1 MISMKY
7 TASIFW
13 KKKETESFTDNKY
26 SRGHTWVFDGGV
38 ELPASASPQV
48 VPLPM
53 SNESAVDPEE
63 AFVAAISSCHM
74 LFFLSIAA
82 SSNYII
88 ETYDDQAEG
97 IMSKNEHG
105 QMVMGDIILKPKIVF
120 SGTSIPTAEQ
130 IAELHNSAHHKCY
143 LANSIKSTIKIIQ
156 S

>member
-1 MISMKY
+1 MKY

-13 KKKETESFTDNKY
+13 KKKKAESFTDNKY
-26 SRGHTWVFDGGV
+26 SRAHTWVFDGGV
-38 ELPASASPQV
+38 KLPASASPQV

-53 SNESAVDPEE
+53 SDESAVDPEE

-82 SSNYII
+82 SSNFII
-88 ETYDDQAEG
+88 ETYYDQAEG

-105 QMVMGDIILKPKIVF
+105 QMIMGDIILKPKIVF
-120 SGTSIPTAEQ
+120 SGTTIPTAEQ
-130 IAELHNSAHHKCY
+130 IAELHDSAHHKCY

>member
-1 MISMKY
+1 MKY

-53 SNESAVDPEE
+53 SDESAVDPEE

-82 SSNYII
+82 SRNYII

-120 SGTSIPTAEQ
+120 SGTTIPTAEQ

>member
-1 MISMKY
+1 MRY

-13 KKKETESFTDNKY
+13 KKKETETFTDNKY
-26 SRGHTWVFDGGV
+26 CRGHTWVFDGGV

-53 SNESAVDPEE
+53 SIESVVDPEE

-120 SGTSIPTAEQ
+120 SGTTIPTAEQ
-130 IAELHNSAHHKCY
+130 IEELHNSAHHKCY

>member
-1 MISMKY
+1 MKY
-7 TASIFW
+7 TANIIW
-13 KKKETESFTDNKY
+13 KKKETESFKDKKY
-26 SRGHTWVFDGGV
+26 SRGHTWVFDGGL

-53 SNESAVDPEE
+53 SIESAVDPEE

-82 SSNYII
+82 NSNYII

-120 SGTSIPTAEQ
+120 SGTTIPSAEQ

>member
-1 MISMKY
+1 MKY

-13 KKKETESFTDNKY
+13 KKKETETFTDNKY

-53 SNESAVDPEE
+53 SIESAVDPEE

-82 SSNYII
+82 SSNYMI

-97 IMSKNEHG
+97 IMSKNEQG

-120 SGTSIPTAEQ
+120 SGTNIPTTEQ

>member
-1 MISMKY
+1 MKY

-38 ELPASASPQV
+38 QLPASASPQV

-53 SNESAVDPEE
+53 SDESAVDPEE

-82 SSNYII
+82 SNNYII
-88 ETYDDQAEG
+88 ETYEDQAEG
-97 IMSKNEHG
+97 IMSKNENG

-120 SGTSIPTAEQ
+120 SGTTIPTAEQ
-130 IAELHNSAHHKCY
+130 ITELHNSAHHKCY

-156 S
+156 F

>member
-1 MISMKY
+1 MKY

-53 SNESAVDPEE
+53 SDESAVDPEE

-120 SGTSIPTAEQ
+120 SGTTIPTAEQ

>member
-1 MISMKY
+1 MKY

-120 SGTSIPTAEQ
+120 SGTTIPTAEQ

>member
-1 MISMKY
+1 MKY

-13 KKKETESFTDNKY
+13 KKKETECFTDNKY

-120 SGTSIPTAEQ
+120 SGTTIPTAEQ

>member
-1 MISMKY
+1 MKY
-7 TASIFW
+7 TARIFW
-13 KKKETESFTDNKY
+13 KKKETETFTDNKY

-53 SNESAVDPEE
+53 SIESAVDPEE

-105 QMVMGDIILKPKIVF
+105 QMIMGDIILKPKIVF
-120 SGTSIPTAEQ
+120 SGTTIPTAEQ

>member
-1 MISMKY
+1 MRY

-13 KKKETESFTDNKY
+13 KKKETETFTDNKY

-53 SNESAVDPEE
+53 SDESAVDPEE
-63 AFVAAISSCHM
+63 AFVAAIASCHM

-120 SGTSIPTAEQ
+120 SGTTIPTAEQ

>member
-1 MISMKY
+1 
-7 TASIFW
+7 
-13 KKKETESFTDNKY
+13 
-26 SRGHTWVFDGGV
+26 
-38 ELPASASPQV
+38 
-48 VPLPM
+48 
-53 SNESAVDPEE
+53 
-63 AFVAAISSCHM
+63 M

-82 SSNYII
+82 SRNYII

-97 IMSKNEHG
+97 IMSKNENG

-120 SGTSIPTAEQ
+120 SGTTIPTAEQ

>member
-1 MISMKY
+1 MKY

-38 ELPASASPQV
+38 QLPASASPQV

-53 SNESAVDPEE
+53 SDESAVDPEE

-74 LFFLSIAA
+74 LFFLTIAA

-120 SGTSIPTAEQ
+120 SGTTIPSAEQ

-156 S
+156 F

>member
-1 MISMKY
+1 MKY

-53 SNESAVDPEE
+53 SDESAVDPEE

-82 SSNYII
+82 SSNYTI

-120 SGTSIPTAEQ
+120 SGTTIPSAEQ

>member
-1 MISMKY
+1 MKY

-13 KKKETESFTDNKY
+13 KKKEIESFTDNKY

-53 SNESAVDPEE
+53 SDESAVDPEE

-105 QMVMGDIILKPKIVF
+105 QIVMGDIILKPKIVF
-120 SGTSIPTAEQ
+120 SGTTIPTAEQ